1 MNYRIGFP
9 FWKLAYKLGCTLTFR
24 VIIHKGEEQPVY
36 WCESPDIPGLVAEMP
51 TIEELIREVRIMAEE
66 LIELNYKLKPR
77 QTKFYCLNNIG
88 HLA

>member
-36 WCESPDIPGLVAEMP
+36 WCESPDIPGLVG
-51 TIEELIREVRIMAEE
+51 RIGSIK
-66 LIELNYKLKPR
+66 LQSYKQHGGSHAR
-77 QTKFYCLNNIG
+77 I
-88 HLA
+88 